1 MFYKLLEFFVADRN
15 LEITETTIEII
26 KIENA
31 IYIRVIK
38 KRSHPFWPNNLIHK
52 TTISNNEFSEKLY
65 ANNYIMSLLYDIH
78 DSMADIDK
86 LTTNVDKLT
95 TNVDKLATNVDINTF
110 NIKKINYKNIME
122 DSKQKLYDHIN
133 NYILLNI

>member
-38 KRSHPFWPNNLIHK
+38 KRSHPFWSNNLIHK

-86 LTTNVDKLT
+86 LTTDIDKLT
-95 TNVDKLATNVDINTF
+95 TNVDINTF

>member
-1 MFYKLLEFFVADRN
+1 MFYKLLEFFVADQD

-38 KRSHPFWPNNLIHK
+38 KRSHPFWSNNLIHK
-52 TTISNNEFSEKLY
+52 TTIINNEFSEKLY
-65 ANNYIMSLLYDIH
+65 ANNYIMSLLYDIR
-78 DSMADIDK
+78 DSMDDIDK
-86 LTTNVDKLT
+86 LNTNVDKLIP
-95 TNVDKLATNVDINTF
+95 NFNINAF

-133 NYILLNI
+133 NYILLHI

>member
-1 MFYKLLEFFVADRN
+1 MFYKLLEFFVADQD

-38 KRSHPFWPNNLIHK
+38 KRSHPFWSNNLIHK
-52 TTISNNEFSEKLY
+52 TTITNNEFSEKLY
-65 ANNYIMSLLYDIH
+65 ANNYIMSLLYDIL

-86 LTTNVDKLT
+86 LNTNVDKLIP
-95 TNVDKLATNVDINTF
+95 NFNINAF

>member
-1 MFYKLLEFFVADRN
+1 MFYKLLEFFVADQD

-38 KRSHPFWPNNLIHK
+38 KRSHPFWSNNLIHK

-86 LTTNVDKLT
+86 LTTNVDKLIP
-95 TNVDKLATNVDINTF
+95 NFNINAF

>member
-1 MFYKLLEFFVADRN
+1 MFYKLLEFFVADQD

-38 KRSHPFWPNNLIHK
+38 KRSHPFWSNNLIHK
-52 TTISNNEFSEKLY
+52 TTIINNEFNEKLY

-86 LTTNVDKLT
+86 LNTNVDKLIP
-95 TNVDKLATNVDINTF
+95 NFNISAF

-122 DSKQKLYDHIN
+122 DSKQKLCNYIN

>member
-38 KRSHPFWPNNLIHK
+38 KRSHPFWSNNLIHK

-65 ANNYIMSLLYDIH
+65 ANNYIMLLLYDIH

-86 LTTNVDKLT
+86 LTTDIDKLT
-95 TNVDKLATNVDINTF
+95 TNVDINTF